1 MQIFLPFALW
11 DTGQGS
17 FTTYP
22 SSLSANWDIVVIWFG
37 ELDSV
42 ATDERVVSL
51 LINALMLVDI
61 DTYFPKSSLVIGQW
75 VCLMDNFDFSAEK
88 FCLEFYFP
96 LSAK

>member
-1 MQIFLPFALW
+1 
-11 DTGQGS
+11 
-17 FTTYP
+17 
-22 SSLSANWDIVVIWFG
+22 
-37 ELDSV
+37 
-42 ATDERVVSL
+42 
-51 LINALMLVDI
+51 MLVDI